1 MKNLVDYIK
10 IIAVSSGTS
19 ILLSLF
25 MMGVSKRIL
34 SKKLNVYDKLFNVL
48 FIISLIFTLIMQIS
62 IWLLAI
68 FQLSGTTV

>member
-10 IIAVSSGTS
+10 IITVSSGAS
-19 ILLSLF
+19 ILLSFF

-34 SKKLNVYDKLFNVL
+34 SKKLNVYDKLFNAL

-62 IWLLAI
+62 IGLLAI